1 MRWCCW
7 PVVRPSGRGVTN
19 LCLLQ
24 GSEIRSVF
32 GARRAGKKV
41 KVGKVEGRRR
51 GGVTMT
57 DVARRAGVSTMT
69 VSNVINGRSQRVSE
83 PTKRRVLVTIAEL
96 GYQVNMTARNLR
108 MGWAGAVG
116 LAVPDFAPGYYA
128 ELAQRLADR
137 FDAHG
142 LRLVVERTGAIRTA
156 ELDALTAARL
166 SSYDGFVLSV
176 VAGDAAD
183 LEKLSI
189 DTPVVLIGERAVP
202 ARFDH
207 VLMDNVAGAR
217 MATEFLIRSGAR
229 RIALLGGAF
238 GGDESMQVLR
248 TRGYQGA
255 YEAAGLAV
263 SNELIVGTGFGV
275 EDGYTATRALVD
287 RGIGFDAVFALTDSA
302 AIGALRALAEIGR
315 KVPEDVQVI
324 GFDDLDD
331 GRFTVPS
338 LTTVEPGNAEMADAI
353 CALLVERIE
362 SRPAPVPARVVMP
375 EVRIVARE
383 TTRRP

>member
-1 MRWCCW
+1 
-7 PVVRPSGRGVTN
+7 
-19 LCLLQ
+19 
-24 GSEIRSVF
+24 
-32 GARRAGKKV
+32 
-41 KVGKVEGRRR
+41 
-51 GGVTMT
+51 MT

-83 PTKRRVLVTIAEL
+83 PTRQRVLAVIAEL

-108 MGWAGAVG
+108 MGRTGAVG
-116 LAVPDFAPGYYA
+116 LAVPAFAPGYYA
-128 ELAQRLADR
+128 QLAQRLADR

-142 LRLVVERTGAIRTA
+142 LRLVVERTGASRTA

-207 VLMDNVAGAR
+207 VLMDNVMGAR

-229 RIALLGGAF
+229 RIALLGGAS
-238 GGDESMQVLR
+238 GGDESMQELR
-248 TRGYQGA
+248 TQGYQGA
-255 YEAAGLAV
+255 HAASGLAV
-263 SNELIVGTGFGV
+263 SDDLIVGCGFAG
-275 EDGYTATRALVD
+275 EDGFVATRGLID
-287 RGIGFDAVFALTDSA
+287 RGIAFDAVFALTDSA
-302 AIGALRALAEIGR
+302 AIGALRALVETGR
-315 KVPEDVQVI
+315 RVPEDVQVI

-375 EVRIVARE
+375 EARIVERE
-383 TTRRP
+383 TTRRS

>member
-1 MRWCCW
+1 
-7 PVVRPSGRGVTN
+7 
-19 LCLLQ
+19 
-24 GSEIRSVF
+24 
-32 GARRAGKKV
+32 
-41 KVGKVEGRRR
+41 
-51 GGVTMT
+51 MT

-83 PTKRRVLVTIAEL
+83 PTRLRVLETIAEL

-108 MGWAGAVG
+108 MGRTGAVG
-116 LAVPDFAPGYYA
+116 LAVPAFAPGYYA
-128 ELAQRLADR
+128 QLAQRLADR

-142 LRLVVERTGAIRTA
+142 LRLVVERTGASRTA

-229 RIALLGGAF
+229 RVALLGGVP
-238 GGDESMQVLR
+238 GGEESMQELR

-263 SNELIVGTGFGV
+263 RDELIVRCGFGV
-275 EDGYTATRALVD
+275 EDGYAATRGLVD

-302 AIGALRALAEIGR
+302 AIGALRALAETGR
-315 KVPEDVQVI
+315 KVPDDVQVV
-324 GFDDLDD
+324 GFDALDE
-331 GRFTVPS
+331 GRFTVPA

-353 CALLVERIE
+353 CALLVERIA

-375 EVRIVARE
+375 EARLVERE
-383 TTRRP
+383 TTRRS